1 MKIEIFEKWLAE
13 CPVNW
18 IQTDNGLNT
27 TETYEFYL
35 SDCEFDFDE
44 PEEVRDGSVS

>member
-27 TETYEFYL
+27 TETYEFDL
-35 SDCEFDFDE
+35 SQCEFNFDE
-44 PEEVRDGSVS
+44 SEREC